1 LQSQNSGDISRAIP
15 TFVDNNI
22 EKTDTIERHDVTED
36 RSKQQTG
43 LVTEKVAP
51 RNSVPLL
58 PPTPSLRRAE
68 NRVTQVTPEVKREVK
83 QEVESLKTPT
93 PCEYLGLS
101 TLLLIIAS
109 NRPDYLQRSL
119 KYVVDYHPRTAVP
132 ILISQDGD
140 HPRVNT
146 VVSEAK
152 SRFASASQLPFN
164 HIHFEGHGGY
174 ENGYFRLADHFKF
187 ALNAAFSGS
196 YGNIERVII
205 LEEDLQIA
213 PDFYEF
219 FAATAPLLD
228 REKSLLT
235 VSAWNDNGFKSQVK
249 DEKVLYRSDFF
260 PGLGWMMTKSL
271 WQELQGKWPRAYWDD
286 WLREPKQRQGR
297 QILRPEVCRT
307 LHFGAKGVSNAQY
320 SDYLTQIRLND
331 QFVPFSAM
339 DLTYLQEDKWD
350 RYYLESVRKA
360 PLLNLREATAKVENP
375 SSLTDN
381 EKENGIRVQY
391 NSLDEM
397 SHQPD
402 SFSALARWSGAM
414 NNVKAM
420 VPRTAYKG
428 VVSLYKNGVKVH
440 LIPSDFI

>member
-1 LQSQNSGDISRAIP
+1 MELSRAIP
-15 TFVDNNI
+15 SYIDNNI
-22 EKTDTIERHDVTED
+22 EKTVTIERREATVDRPNQQNDIVTE
-36 RSKQQTG
+36 Q
-43 LVTEKVAP
+43 VAA
-51 RNSVPLL
+51 RNSVPLP
-58 PPTPSLRRAE
+58 PPTPSLRRVV
-68 NRVTQVTPEVKREVK
+68 NPITQVTPENNREVK
-83 QEVESLKTPT
+83 QEVESLKTPS
-93 PCEYLGLS
+93 PCEYLGIS

-132 ILISQDGD
+132 ILVSQDGD
-140 HPRVNT
+140 NPRVNS
-146 VVSEAK
+146 VVGEAK
-152 SRFASASQLPFN
+152 SRFGSVSQLPFN

-187 ALNAAFSGS
+187 ALNTAFSGS

-320 SDYLTQIRLND
+320 SDYLNQIRLND
-331 QFVPFSAM
+331 QFVPFSTM

-350 RYYLESVRKA
+350 HYYLESVRKA
-360 PLLNLREATAKVENP
+360 PLLSLREATAKVDNP

-381 EKENGIRVQY
+381 EKENGIRVRY

-440 LIPSDFI
+440 LIPSDFM